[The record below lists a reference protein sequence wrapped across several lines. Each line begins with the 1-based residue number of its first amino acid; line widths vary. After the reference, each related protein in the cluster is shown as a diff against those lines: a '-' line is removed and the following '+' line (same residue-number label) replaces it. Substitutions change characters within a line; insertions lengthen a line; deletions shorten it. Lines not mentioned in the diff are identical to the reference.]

1 MPRPAEIIRNSR
13 TYQVMLRIRK
23 WADVSILVRLLTD
36 ERVLIGLLG
45 LFILFSLIRILA
57 SDMHASIK
65 FLSFALMFVVLTAL
79 TWNYTE
85 PFPDA

>member
-13 TYQVMLRIRK
+13 TYQVVVRIRK
-23 WADVSILVRLLTD
+23 WADGSILVRLLAD
-36 ERVLIGLLG
+36 ERVLTGLLG
-45 LFILFSLIRILA
+45 LFTLFSLIRILA

-79 TWNYTE
+79 TWNYTD
-85 PFPDA
+85 PFQNA